1 MSMDLANPQR
11 AALALTTS
19 DLERLIHQH
28 GRRLRNFI
36 RRRVANAADVE
47 DLMQDTYL
55 ETLRCLDR
63 YRGTARPETWMFGIA
78 LNLVRNHYKRA
89 AHRPL
94 LEDEAL
100 IDAREQETAQDPLDI
115 LEQHQVFGRLSKA
128 MDRLPQESV
137 TVLTLVIDERL
148 TYEQAAERLRI
159 PVGTVRSRLSR
170 ARAILKGVQVAALG
184 GRT

>member
-1 MSMDLANPQR
+1 MSMEIATLERR
-11 AALALTTS
+11 AVALTVL
-19 DLERLIHQH
+19 DLERLVHQH

-63 YRGTARPETWMFGIA
+63 FEGAARPETWMFGIA

-94 LEDEAL
+94 LEDEIF
-100 IDAREQETAQDPLDI
+100 IDEREREMAQDPLDI
-115 LEQHQVFGRLSKA
+115 VEQQQVLGRLSKA
-128 MDRLPQESV
+128 VDRLPPASMR
-137 TVLTLVIDERL
+137 VLTLVIDEHL
-148 TYEQAAERLRI
+148 TYEQAADRLHI

-170 ARAILKGVQVAALG
+170 ARAILKSVEGSALG
-184 GRT
+184 GRS

>member
-1 MSMDLANPQR
+1 MSNDIDIDIAIANPER
-11 AALALTTS
+11 AAAALTLP

-47 DLMQDTYL
+47 DLVQDTYL

-94 LEDEAL
+94 PEDEAVL
-100 IDAREQETAQDPLDI
+100 DPREQETAQDPLDI
-115 LEQHQVFGRLSKA
+115 LERDQVFGRISRA
-128 MDRLPQESV
+128 MDRLPQESAM
-137 TVLTLVIDERL
+137 VLKLVIDERL
-148 TYEQAAERLRI
+148 TYEQAADRLHI

-170 ARAILKGVQVAALG
+170 ARAVLKGVQ
-184 GRT
+184 